1 MSNTELPDF
10 LEFDAILIDTSIYE
24 RNGLKLDKGLLKALY
39 QFKRSPI
46 DLLLPDVI
54 YNELKDHLK
63 KKLNEINVLGKVVH
77 DFREYNLVEPDVL
90 TVLDTLK
97 NNINIDSIVE
107 NKLNEFIENTGA
119 LEIVCGEFADI
130 TKILEDYFSATPPF
144 GKEVKKKN
152 EFPDAITL
160 NAIEE
165 WAKQNNKKGR
175 IQT

>member
-63 KKLNEINVLGKVVH
+63 KKLNEINRPLAKVVIASSS
-77 DFREYNLVEPDVL
+77 DLPVQRL
-90 TVLDTLK
+90 
-97 NNINIDSIVE
+97 S
-107 NKLNEFIENTGA
+107 
-119 LEIVCGEFADI
+119 
-130 TKILEDYFSATPPF
+130 
-144 GKEVKKKN
+144 
-152 EFPDAITL
+152 
-160 NAIEE
+160 
-165 WAKQNNKKGR
+165 
-175 IQT
+175 